1 VNKHQ
6 GFTLIELLIASSI
19 LMMILLLGTYSYSLF
34 ADKWN
39 KQLGHVNKVVQ
50 QVRTLTLLDQLLDGV
65 VPLVL
70 NENAVRGFYFNGAA
84 TQLTAI
90 SLNGIIRSA
99 QPVVFRLSTETQ
111 INGTQ
116 QIWYEEAGLK
126 NLLILTEKQAIPFD
140 EPLLLLKNLTQTQ
153 FSYFG
158 WESFEVKSQA
168 AFENDTS
175 KRPIWLSN
183 YDGQT
188 RQLQPEKLALML
200 LFKKTQKETQA
211 QTQVNLNSRYT
222 QNSELL
228 LRDFEGG

>member
-1 VNKHQ
+1 
-6 GFTLIELLIASSI
+6 
-19 LMMILLLGTYSYSLF
+19 MMILLLGTYSYSLF
-34 ADKWN
+34 ADKWH
-39 KQLGHVNKVVQ
+39 KQLGHVNDVVQ
-50 QVRTLTLLDQLLDGV
+50 QVRTLTLLDQLLDGI

-70 NENAVRGFYFNGAA
+70 NENAVSGFYFNGAA

-99 QPVVFRLSTETQ
+99 QPVVFRLSTKTQ
-111 INGTQ
+111 INGSQ

-140 EPLLLLKNLTQTQ
+140 EPLLLLENLTQTQ
-153 FSYFG
+153 FNYFG
-158 WESFEVKSQA
+158 WESFAVKSQA
-168 AFENDTS
+168 AFENDIS

-188 RQLQPEKLALML
+188 RQLQPEKLALIL
-200 LFKKTQKETQA
+200 QFKQTKTQTQKNTQA
-211 QTQVNLNSRYT
+211 QAQVNLNSRYT

>member
-1 VNKHQ
+1 MSKQQ

-39 KQLGHVNKVVQ
+39 KQLGHVNEVVQ
-50 QVRTLTLLDQLLDGV
+50 QVRTLTLLDQLLDGI

-70 NENAVRGFYFNGAA
+70 NENAVNGFYFNGAA

-111 INGTQ
+111 NNGTQ

-126 NLLILTEKQAIPFD
+126 NLLILTEKQQIPFD
-140 EPLLLLKNLTQTQ
+140 EPLLLLENLTQTQ

-158 WESFEVKSQA
+158 WESFDVKSQA
-168 AFENDTS
+168 AFENDIS

-188 RQLQPEKLALML
+188 RQLQPEKLALVL
-200 LFKKTQKETQA
+200 RFKQTQKQA
-211 QTQVNLNSRYT
+211 QAQVNLNSRYT
-222 QNSELL
+222 QNSEIL

>member
-1 VNKHQ
+1 MNKQQ

-19 LMMILLLGTYSYSLF
+19 LMMIVLLGTYSYSLF

-39 KQLGHVNKVVQ
+39 KQLGHVNEVVQ

-70 NENAVRGFYFNGAA
+70 NDNNYKSFYFDGTE

-99 QPVVFRLSTETQ
+99 EPVVFRLSTETL
-111 INGTQ
+111 INGSQ
-116 QIWYEEAGLK
+116 RVWYEEAGLQ
-126 NLLILTEKQAIPFD
+126 NLLILSEKQQLPFD
-140 EPLLLLKNLTQTQ
+140 APLLLLENLAQIQ

-168 AFENDTS
+168 AFENDIS
-175 KRPIWLSN
+175 KGRVWFSN
-183 YDGQT
+183 YNGQT
-188 RQLQPEKLALML
+188 RQLQPEKLSMKLQ
-200 LFKKTQKETQA
+200 FQQA
-211 QTQVNLNSRYT
+211 QVNLHSRFT
-222 QNSELL
+222 QNSEML